1 MNRNKFTI
9 SKGKEVSAR
18 MARYKEACRVFNEF
32 ETLKKSLQSMGVIFG
47 EVEDIINK
55 ALDGM
60 PEYSLFY
67 NFYSESVSAFNHMGD
82 KFQVK
87 FKLRNNNTTD
97 VSGFITLKIDDIF
110 ELTEEMLIVRI
121 KRQIS
126 FP

>member
-9 SKGKEVSAR
+9 SKGKEVSVR

-32 ETLKKSLQSMGVIFG
+32 ETLKKSLQSMVVIFG

-67 NFYSESVSAFNHMGD
+67 NFYESVSGFNHMGD

-87 FKLRNNNTTD
+87 FQLRNNNTTD